1 MRTAQ
6 EMYQYCIKNDFGEG
20 MNRTWGLKHFALIE
34 RALSKDEQVI
44 MCFIGL
50 HNYVSISK
58 HDNNFAYAITN
69 KRIIMA
75 QQKVL
80 GQNFQTVAIDNLND
94 ITTKI
99 GAMMGVIVI
108 DTIKERFNVG
118 VNSIQ
123 AKKINNVIHDTL
135 LSIKR
140 KQSLNGGG
148 VSSADEILKY
158 KKLLDMGVITQAEFN
173 KKKRDLMDL

>member
-6 EMYQYCIKNDFGEG
+6 EMYQYCIKNGFGEG
-20 MNRTWGLKHFALIE
+20 MSRTWGLKHFALIE

-94 ITTKI
+94 ITAKI
-99 GAMMGVIVI
+99 GAIMGVIII
-108 DTIKERFNVG
+108 DTTKERFNVG

-158 KKLLDMGVITQAEFN
+158 KRLLDMGVITQAEFN

>member
-6 EMYQYCIKNDFGEG
+6 EMYQYCIKND
-20 MNRTWGLKHFALIE
+20 
-34 RALSKDEQVI
+34 
-44 MCFIGL
+44 
-50 HNYVSISK
+50 
-58 HDNNFAYAITN
+58 FAYAITN

-94 ITTKI
+94 ITAKI
-99 GAMMGVIVI
+99 GAIMGVITI

-123 AKKINNVIHDTL
+123 AKKI
-135 LSIKR
+135 KR
-140 KQSLNGGG
+140 KG
-148 VSSADEILKY
+148 
-158 KKLLDMGVITQAEFN
+158 T
-173 KKKRDLMDL
+173 